1 MIAIKTFNDGINDLK
16 IAFPE
21 LKMTKERAQLW
32 YKYSKHLT
40 DGQWVEKIA
49 SCIKRCNKNVPVLA
63 DILDTKGYYYE
74 SYKPIQPRKI

>member
-1 MIAIKTFNDGINDLK
+1 MDRKIFDDGIEEL
-16 IAFPE
+16 ITAFSGLE
-21 LKMTKERAQLW
+21 MTEVRAEIW

-40 DGQWVEKIA
+40 DGQWLEKIA